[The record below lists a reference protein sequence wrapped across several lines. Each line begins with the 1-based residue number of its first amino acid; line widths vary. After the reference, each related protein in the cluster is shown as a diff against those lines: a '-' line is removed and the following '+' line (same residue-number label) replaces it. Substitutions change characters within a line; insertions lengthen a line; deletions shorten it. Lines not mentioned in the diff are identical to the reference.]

1 MNVDKIIELRTLT
14 ITPVNA
20 IMSFN
25 KKKLKEFGL
34 EAGEYN
40 VVYEKGKVTIVKELK
55 SVVI

>member
-1 MNVDKIIELRTLT
+1 MNGNKKIELRTLT

-20 IMSFN
+20 VMSFN
-25 KKKLKEFGL
+25 KKKLKEFGI

-40 VVYEKGKVTIVKELK
+40 VVYEEGKITIVKELK